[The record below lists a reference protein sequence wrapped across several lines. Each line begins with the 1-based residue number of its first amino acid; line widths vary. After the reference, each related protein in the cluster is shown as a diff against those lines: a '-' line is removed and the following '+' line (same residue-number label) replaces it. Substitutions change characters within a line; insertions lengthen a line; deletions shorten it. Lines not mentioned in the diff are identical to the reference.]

1 MKKRWLL
8 RVSVVLIAL
17 VVAGVGCANDAEA
30 VLFAARRLRE
40 AVGDHYW
47 KVEVR
52 DREIIIE
59 APRSVAFAYTPAG
72 APAGVPADK
81 EELTRLKVCR
91 YTLRFGRRL
100 PEAEYKRL
108 RGEHQAMMKKYEAL
122 QARVRHIDHKFDHY
136 LPSSEADKKLLAE
149 YRRAVAKLGFLD
161 LPDLYTPDHSIR
173 LYRSWA
179 VTREYPKAKRVSV
192 RVQELEDTLLK
203 LFGVYHPRVA
213 GNRRTFGRFLKA
225 TP

>member
-1 MKKRWLL
+1 MNKPLL
-8 RVSVVLIAL
+8 RHAL
-17 VVAGVGCANDAEA
+17 VLSALIVAGAGCANDAEA

-40 AVGDHYW
+40 AVGDNYW

-59 APRSVAFAYTPAG
+59 APRSVAFAYTPVNS
-72 APAGVPADK
+72 PAGVPADG

-100 PEAEYKRL
+100 QEAEYKRL

-122 QARVRHIDHKFDHY
+122 QASVRHIDHKFDHY

-149 YRRAVAKLGFLD
+149 YCRAVATLRFPE
-161 LPDLYTPDHSIR
+161 LPDLYTPDHSVR
-173 LYRSWA
+173 LYRSWTVA
-179 VTREYPKAKRVSV
+179 REYPKKKLARAQM
-192 RVQELEDTLLK
+192 QELEGTLLK

-213 GNRRTFGRFLKA
+213 GDRSTFGRLLE
-225 TP
+225 P